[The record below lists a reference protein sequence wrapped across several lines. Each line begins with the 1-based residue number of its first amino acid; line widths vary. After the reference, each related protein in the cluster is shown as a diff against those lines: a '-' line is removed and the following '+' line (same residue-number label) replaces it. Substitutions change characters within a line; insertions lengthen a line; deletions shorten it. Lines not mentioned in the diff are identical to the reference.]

1 MTELKKIQSPVG
13 ELVEIE
19 PGKYTQD
26 KKSLNEYMA
35 SKHGISDFTTVA
47 AAVGD
52 ARAKWAVDA
61 GQFLL
66 DAQNKTL
73 DHVEPTA
80 GGRGDGKMY
89 LEACPKQTRLQPEV
103 VGDKDNHNMIPVT
116 TYGVLRFKLTDT
128 AVQKALKD
136 NPEVLKLQ
144 QKIAEQ
150 LKQQED

>member
-1 MTELKKIQSPVG
+1 MAK
-13 ELVEIE
+13 
-19 PGKYTQD
+19 PGP
-26 KKSLNEYMA
+26 S
-35 SKHGISDFTTVA
+35 
-47 AAVGD
+47 
-52 ARAKWAVDA
+52 

-66 DAQNKTL
+66 DEQNKTL
-73 DHVEPTA
+73 DHVELTA